1 MEAGIDGLYC
11 LSADISNNFLDNF
24 CSSQIGGQ
32 RSGTAGSGLQQQQQ
46 IIAARVFLTCIYYI
60 QKTQISVESRLSP

>member
-1 MEAGIDGLYC
+1 MGWIVC
-11 LSADISNNFLDNF
+11 LQTSLTTFWIISV
-24 CSSQIGGQ
+24 SSQIGGQ